1 MTPSSHPE
9 APCTRAPGRLPW
21 GALAPA
27 LLLALLLVLS
37 GCASPARVA
46 VEAQFPTPLVEP
58 LPLRAAV
65 YYEAAL
71 REFAHSETIPQHS
84 QWEFELGQASIGF
97 FQPLFGALFQQ
108 VQTLERLPELGE
120 VGQIDLIVAPRLE
133 RFEFDIPRHRDS
145 KFAEVWMQYRLYIY
159 APDGTP
165 IAEWPVTGY
174 GKSAASGTLPRAA
187 LHDAAVRAM
196 REAGATISVK
206 FASQP
211 DVRSWLQENSHVHSV
226 QNGDG

>member
-9 APCTRAPGRLPW
+9 TPVMRAPGSLPC
-21 GALAPA
+21 GALAAA
-27 LLLALLLVLS
+27 LLLGLALLA

-108 VQTLERLPELGE
+108 VQTLERLPEPGE
-120 VGQIDLIVAPRLE
+120 VNQIDLIVAPRLE

-159 APDGTP
+159 AADGTP

-196 REAGATISVK
+196 REAGATISVR

-211 DVRSWLQENSHVHSV
+211 DVRSWLEENSHVHSV
-226 QNGDG
+226 HNGDG